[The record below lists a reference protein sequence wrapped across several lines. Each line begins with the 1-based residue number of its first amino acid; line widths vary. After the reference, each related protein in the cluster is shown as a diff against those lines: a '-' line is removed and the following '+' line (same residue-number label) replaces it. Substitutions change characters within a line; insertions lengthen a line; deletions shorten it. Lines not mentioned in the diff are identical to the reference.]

1 MPEERRKGGAP
12 QKKHERSGHELP
24 QIHLRDHLVQTGD
37 IADSTGVAIGPGAIA
52 AVVNIYEQL
61 PPEQVAVHA
70 DFKDYLRVLVVIS
83 APLLHDGRRP
93 TPLDVWR
100 EWQNISTGLH
110 RRQDAV
116 MLRRLLPPTWRHLKT
131 ALATSRPGQG
141 YQIVHFIGHGS
152 KDGLLLEDELGQGD
166 DVSVDDLVDVFRN
179 SGVDL
184 VVLNVCESE
193 GPGKALVDCGI
204 PAVVATTCLIPD
216 KVAVQLSEQLYAA
229 LAAGK
234 TAARALGLAKDV
246 VAREISALGAEIPKL
261 LGDGQLSF
269 PPAQEGQPAIL
280 DGEPVACN
288 VPRALRFVG
297 RAEELIAIARQL
309 GKAQIRGV
317 VVSGIG
323 GIGKSALI
331 MEAAYRNAW
340 RFPGGM
346 IWASAKGLEDFGLR
360 DVLHAMDRVLGLG
373 LGKYD
378 EARRE
383 QIALEALRMRPALLI
398 LDNME
403 TLEEREKRR
412 VTAFLNKLDARA
424 GSKIMLSLSYHDEA
438 GFRGL
443 DAVHPLPLLGLDED
457 SAVAHLLQEA
467 EEKGVGRLLQAPGD
481 QQRALVRKV
490 GGHPLM
496 LELIVGLR
504 DYTLIQRTVDELPSE
519 LEDQPEKLLSSSLA
533 CLGQE
538 GRKLL
543 PQLLIFSGSW
553 DYEAMEAVCA
563 DAELN
568 LGLAR
573 KQLVESSLLH
583 LEEDRYSLH
592 QLVRDYVAAEMP
604 LHAEG
609 RQGLRLK
616 HALHYLKIAGQ
627 GADKLGGE
635 DTAEGLSVLDTELE
649 NIKAGM
655 EWSRSQDQKQ
665 GWELVKWYAFALNK
679 FLDVRGM
686 WQENSE
692 WAQAGL
698 RACERLGDS
707 QAMARTY
714 NNLGLVCQRQ
724 GEWPRA
730 IELFE
735 QSLKIGERLGDSQG
749 MARAYNNLA
758 LLHADR
764 GEWERAIE
772 LHQRSLEIMES
783 LGDTQGIA
791 ATYNNLGAVYHSQ
804 GQWDRAIEL
813 FKQALQIM
821 QRLGDSHGMAQ
832 TYGNLGLVYADQGKW
847 QRAIEL
853 HEQSLDIHER
863 LGDSHGMAQTCDN
876 LGTLYYR
883 QGEWPPAIELY
894 EQSLE
899 IFQRLGNS
907 HGIAQTYNNLGLV
920 YADQGECERAIELYE
935 QSLEIFHR
943 LGDSHGMR
951 TTYGNLGALYRR
963 QGEWQRAIE
972 LYEQSLEI
980 FERLG
985 DSQGMAHSYN
995 ALGAVY
1001 ADHQEW
1007 EEAIELLEQ
1016 SLEVYKRQG
1025 DSQGMA
1031 AIYGNLGTLYYRQG
1045 DWDRAIELYQQSLEI
1060 EERLGNRHGMAMT
1073 WANMGLVYQGRG
1085 KPRQARKLWQKALDV
1100 FEAIGGPEAQKVR
1113 EWLQSLD

>member
-12 QKKHERSGHELP
+12 QKKHERSGLELP
-24 QIHLRDHLVQTGD
+24 QIHLRDRTVQTGD

-52 AVVNIYEQL
+52 AVVNIYQQL

-83 APLLHDGRRP
+83 APLLYEGWRP
-93 TPLDVWR
+93 TPLDAWR
-100 EWQNISTGLH
+100 EWQNISTRLH

-116 MLRRLLPPTWRHLKT
+116 MLRRLLPPTWKQLKT
-131 ALATSRPGQG
+131 ALATSRPGEG

-166 DVSVDDLVDVFRN
+166 HVSVEDLVDVFRN

-193 GPGKALVDCGI
+193 GPGKALVESGI

-234 TAARALGLAKDV
+234 TVAQALALAKEV
-246 VAREISALGAEIPKL
+246 VGREISALGAEIPKL

-297 RAEELIAIARQL
+297 RAEELIAIAGQL
-309 GKAQIRGV
+309 GKAQMRGV

-323 GIGKSALI
+323 GIGKSALT

-346 IWASAKGLEDFGLR
+346 VWASARGLEHFGLR
-360 DVLHAMDRVLGLG
+360 DVLHAMDRVLGLE

-383 QIALEALRMRPALLI
+383 QIAIEALRMRPALLI

-403 TLEEREKRR
+403 TLEEREKRQ
-412 VTAFLNKLDARA
+412 VTAFLNKLDVRA
-424 GSKIMLSLSYHDEA
+424 GTKIMLSLRYHDEA
-438 GFRGL
+438 GFREL
-443 DAVHPLPLLGLDED
+443 DALHPLPLLGLDED

-467 EEKGVGRLLQAPGD
+467 EEKGVERLLEAPDD

-504 DYTLIQRTVDELPSE
+504 DYTLIQRTVYELPSE
-519 LEDQPEKLLSSSLA
+519 LEDQPEKLLSSSIDA
-533 CLGQE
+533 LGE
-538 GRKLL
+538 DGRKLL
-543 PQLLIFSGSW
+543 PQLLVFSGSW
-553 DYEAMEAVCA
+553 DYQAMEAVHA

-573 KQLVESSLLH
+573 RQLVDSSLLH

-592 QLVRDYVAAEMP
+592 QIVRDYVAGRMP
-604 LHAEG
+604 LGG
-609 RQGLRLK
+609 RARRSLRRK
-616 HALHYLKIAGQ
+616 HALHYLEI
-627 GADKLGGE
+627 
-635 DTAEGLSVLDTELE
+635 AEGVSVLDRELE

-655 EWSRSQDQKQ
+655 EWSRSLDQKR
-665 GWELVKWYAFALNK
+665 GWELVNGYALALLQY
-679 FLDVRGM
+679 FDLRGM
-686 WQENSE
+686 WHEGSE

-707 QAMARTY
+707 QGMAKAYT
-714 NNLGLVCQRQ
+714 NLGIVYARQ
-724 GEWPRA
+724 GEW
-730 IELFE
+730 
-735 QSLKIGERLGDSQG
+735 
-749 MARAYNNLA
+749 
-758 LLHADR
+758 
-764 GEWERAIE
+764 
-772 LHQRSLEIMES
+772 
-783 LGDTQGIA
+783 
-791 ATYNNLGAVYHSQ
+791 
-804 GQWDRAIEL
+804 
-813 FKQALQIM
+813 
-821 QRLGDSHGMAQ
+821 
-832 TYGNLGLVYADQGKW
+832 
-847 QRAIEL
+847 
-853 HEQSLDIHER
+853 
-863 LGDSHGMAQTCDN
+863 
-876 LGTLYYR
+876 
-883 QGEWPPAIELY
+883 
-894 EQSLE
+894 
-899 IFQRLGNS
+899 
-907 HGIAQTYNNLGLV
+907 
-920 YADQGECERAIELYE
+920 ERAIELYE
-935 QSLEIFHR
+935 QSLEI
-943 LGDSHGMR
+943 M
-951 TTYGNLGALYRR
+951 
-963 QGEWQRAIE
+963 Q
-972 LYEQSLEI
+972 
-980 FERLG
+980 RLG

-995 ALGAVY
+995 ALGLAYANQGQWQRAIELYEQSLEIEERLGNSHGIAQTYGNLGTLHHRQGQWQRAIELLEEALEIFEHLGDSQGMAHSYSALGPVY
-1001 ADHQEW
+1001 ADQGEW

-1016 SLEVYKRQG
+1016 SLEIYKHLGDSHGIAHTYNNLGLMCAYRGQWQRAIELLEEALEIFERLG
-1025 DSQGMA
+1025 DSQGIA
-1031 AIYGNLGTLYYRQG
+1031 HTYNNLGIVYRNQG
-1045 DWDRAIELYQQSLEI
+1045 EWQRAIELYEKSLEI
-1060 EERLGNRHGMAMT
+1060 MERLGDSHGMATT
-1073 WANMGLVYQGRG
+1073 WANMGLVYQRRG

-1100 FEAIGGPEAQKVR
+1100 FEAIGAPEAQKVR
-1113 EWLQSLD
+1113 EWLQNLE